1 MYQRGE
7 RQMAEARLKTDK
19 NGWTQWVVVY
29 PNGREERCHN
39 RSTAK
44 TLAQSFNA
52 SPLRHEMK
60 ITKVR
65 RSEFKW
71 ASVPGVS

>member
-1 MYQRGE
+1 
-7 RQMAEARLKTDK
+7 MAKAQLNVCKQT
-19 NGWTQWVVVY
+19 GWTQWVVVY

-39 RSTAK
+39 QATAR
-44 TLAQSFNA
+44 TLADTFNR

-71 ASVPGVS
+71 AVDPSEVN

>member
-1 MYQRGE
+1 
-7 RQMAEARLKTDK
+7 MAEARLKTDK

-39 RSTAK
+39 QSTAK
-44 TLAQSFNA
+44 TLAQSFNN

-71 ASVPGVS
+71 ASEPYDWRKEYGVN